1 MTTPDT
7 DTKSRDRELPMEPR
21 IYAHCW
27 TLLPVMNAVEAARFA
42 ADNGFQGLEVFCNPL
57 EFWPGMIAEATLTEL
72 AAIARGEGL
81 GYALYGGPTVNA
93 ATGLAELRT
102 LNDDTMERL
111 LDVCGKIGAT
121 VLCLHP
127 DTIVEF
133 GNLERKGV
141 PFHTE
146 RFDREDLLREGQQRS
161 VEATARW
168 ADLAA
173 PIGVTIV
180 VENDVHVR
188 HTAALTAEFLA
199 AMVTAA
205 DRPNI
210 KVNFDTGHAFIGA
223 GLIEELYVLK
233 PHIGHFHLDDNST
246 PQVRDH
252 LPLGEGAI
260 DFSSFAEFLA
270 RADAALS
277 IEIYAPDR
285 PVAATLASRDYIL
298 GGIASAGPPAAP
310 S

>member
-1 MTTPDT
+1 
-7 DTKSRDRELPMEPR
+7 MEQR

-57 EFWPGMIAEATLTEL
+57 EFWPGMIDAATLAEL
-72 AAIARGEGL
+72 AAIARGEDL
-81 GYALYGGPTVNA
+81 GFSLYGCSTVNA
-93 ATGLAELRT
+93 ATRLAEIRS
-102 LNDDTMERL
+102 LNDDTMERM

-121 VLCLHP
+121 VLCIHP
-127 DTIVEF
+127 GTIVEF

-141 PFHTE
+141 PFTPM
-146 RFDREDLLREGQQRS
+146 RFDREELLREGQRRS
-161 VEATARW
+161 VEAIARW
-168 ADLAA
+168 ADSAA
-173 PIGVTIV
+173 PYGVTIV
-180 VENDVHVR
+180 VENDVHER
-188 HTAALTAEFLA
+188 HTAAPTAESLA

-223 GLIEELYVLK
+223 GLIEELEVLK

-246 PQVRDH
+246 PRASEH
-252 LPLGEGAI
+252 LPLGEGAV
-260 DFSSFAEFLA
+260 DFPSIAEFLA
-270 RADAALS
+270 TADAALS

-285 PVAATLASRDYIL
+285 PVEATLASRDYIL
-298 GGIASAGPPAAP
+298 GVIANARPPATP

>member
-1 MTTPDT
+1 M
-7 DTKSRDRELPMEPR
+7 KPR

-57 EFWPGMIAEATLTEL
+57 NFWPGMIPEATLAEL

-81 GYALYGGPTVNA
+81 GLSLYACSTVNP

-102 LNDDTMERL
+102 FNDDTMERM
-111 LDVCGKIGAT
+111 LDVCGRIGST
-121 VLCLHP
+121 VLCIHP
-127 DTIVEF
+127 GSIAEF
-133 GNLERKGV
+133 DYLGRKGV
-141 PFHTE
+141 PFQTK
-146 RFDREDLLREGQQRS
+146 RFDREDFLREGQQRA
-161 VEATARW
+161 VEAITRW

-188 HTAALTAEFLA
+188 HTAAPTAESLA

-205 DRPNI
+205 ERPNI

-223 GLIEELYVLK
+223 GLIEELDVLK
-233 PHIGHFHLDDNST
+233 PHIGHLHLDDNST
-246 PQVRDH
+246 PEVSDH

-260 DFSSFAEFLA
+260 DFSSIGDFIGT
-270 RADAALS
+270 ADAALTL
-277 IEIYAPDR
+277 EIYAPDR
-285 PVAATLASRDYIL
+285 PVEATLASRDYIL
-298 GGIASAGPPAAP
+298 GVIAGAGPPATA